1 MKIAIIGY
9 SGSGK
14 STLAKMLSEKYN
26 CPILYLDTI
35 NFEAEWKERD
45 REKGK
50 VMVENFMK
58 NDSWVIDGNYTEF
71 YQERRLEE
79 ADKIIFMNFSRRVCL
94 KQAYKRYLNSK
105 NQVRESMGEGCMEKF
120 DLEFVKWILIDGR
133 TKKYKMGYQ
142 SICNKYKDK
151 MVVCKNRKDVEN
163 ELKS

>member
-50 VMVENFMK
+50 VMVEKFMK

-79 ADKIIFMNFSRRVCL
+79 ADKIIFMNFPRRVCL

-105 NQVRESMGEGCMEKF
+105 NQVRESMAEGCMEKF

-142 SICNKYKDK
+142 NICNKYKDK